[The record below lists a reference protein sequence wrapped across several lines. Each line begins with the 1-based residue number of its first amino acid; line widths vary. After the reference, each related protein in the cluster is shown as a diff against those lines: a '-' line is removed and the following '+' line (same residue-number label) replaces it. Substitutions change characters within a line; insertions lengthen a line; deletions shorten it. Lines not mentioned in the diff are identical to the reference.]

1 MQYAIADSVWDLSRF
16 LPSWPRFR
24 FRISITR
31 VRHSFR
37 LWLPHTYT
45 HGGSI
50 VLIVRGRIFNSA
62 CFRRVRASGKGA
74 HVRRRKIKMRKSI
87 SMHRERVTSGG
98 RRSRKAARIT
108 IFSNAAATTLLQPP
122 PQPSRAQRTNKNRT
136 NIWFDSEWQHYTWLI
151 SRFTFAT

>member
-1 MQYAIADSVWDLSRF
+1 MQLQTACEISRVSFPRDLVFVLEFPLRASVILFDF
-16 LPSWPRFR
+16 DFD
-24 FRISITR
+24 T
-31 VRHSFR
+31 H
-37 LWLPHTYT
+37 T